1 MYPNYPLYGKK
12 MVMKEQLV
20 SFPSQHQNRQPGSE
34 NEMNPQPVSENPE
47 YRGSGKL
54 TGKVA
59 IISGGDS
66 GIGRAAALAFAK
78 EGARLA
84 IIYLNEDQDA
94 AWTKQRIEALG
105 SECLL
110 IRMDLRDSSA
120 SKQAVEQTLRQFGS
134 INILVN
140 NCAVQFVQQ
149 SLSDISDDQ
158 LMNTFRTNIFSFFY
172 LTRAALPHL
181 EAGSSI
187 INTTSVTAYRG
198 SKTLID
204 YSATKG
210 AIVSFTRA
218 LSQNLVMQ
226 GIRVN
231 AVAPGP
237 IWTPLITASFAA
249 ENVET
254 FGTDMPMKRPGQPFE
269 LAPAYVYLASE
280 DSRYMTGQVL
290 HVGGGEMVE
299 S

>member
-1 MYPNYPLYGKK
+1 MYPVYPIYDKK
-12 MVMKEQLV
+12 MIMKEQLL
-20 SFPSQHQNRQPGSE
+20 SFPEQHQNHQPGFE
-34 NEMNPQPVSENPE
+34 HEMNPQPLSEDPE
-47 YRGSGKL
+47 YKGSGKL

-59 IISGGDS
+59 VISGGDS
-66 GIGRAAALAFAK
+66 GIGRAAALAFAR
-78 EGARLA
+78 EGARLV

-94 AWTKQRIEALG
+94 EWTKERINALG

-110 IRMDLRDSSA
+110 IRADLRESGDSKKA
-120 SKQAVEQTLRQFGS
+120 VAQAVGHFGG
-134 INILVN
+134 IHILVN
-140 NCAVQFVQQ
+140 NCAVQFVRQ
-149 SLSDISDDQ
+149 SLSEISDDQ
-158 LMNTFRTNIFSFFY
+158 LMNTFKTNIFSYFY
-172 LTRAALPHL
+172 LTREALPHL
-181 EAGSSI
+181 TSGSSI

-210 AIVSFTRA
+210 AIVSLTRS
-218 LSQNLVMQ
+218 LSQNLVPQ

-237 IWTPLITASFAA
+237 IWTPLIPSSFAA
-249 ENVET
+249 KNVEL

-269 LAPAYVYLASE
+269 LAPAYVYLASD

-290 HVGGGEMVE
+290 HIGGGEMVE